1 MWDRFLA
8 SLATLAALLI
18 GAVLVLVGYDVVA
31 RNLALWSPGWVVDV
45 TEYALPLATL
55 LVAPWLTRRNEHIQI
70 DLIVS
75 LLPRTHARRLELL
88 ASLASAVICAFIAWY
103 GASVTLE
110 AYDTQALVIKNITF
124 PEWYVYV
131 PLPFCFLLLT
141 IENLRRAL
149 GRWTAPASAVTRPG
163 TSA

>member
-1 MWDRFLA
+1 
-8 SLATLAALLI
+8 
-18 GAVLVLVGYDVVA
+18 
-31 RNLALWSPGWVVDV
+31 
-45 TEYALPLATL
+45 
-55 LVAPWLTRRNEHIQI
+55 
-70 DLIVS
+70 
-75 LLPRTHARRLELL
+75 
-88 ASLASAVICAFIAWY
+88 
-103 GASVTLE
+103 VTLE